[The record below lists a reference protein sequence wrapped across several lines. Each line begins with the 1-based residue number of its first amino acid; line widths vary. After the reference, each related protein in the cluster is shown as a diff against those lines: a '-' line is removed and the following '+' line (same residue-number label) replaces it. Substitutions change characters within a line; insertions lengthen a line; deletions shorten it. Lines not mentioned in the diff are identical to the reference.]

1 MLLSMLQE
9 KSLMI
14 QITDNAIK
22 YAEKILLPAGIAF
35 DDHDDQRKNFIKNL
49 TTIDLQA
56 VPGSG
61 KTTALLAKLLI
72 LEKHLP
78 FQNGSG
84 ILVISHTNTA
94 VDEIKEKIGI
104 HCPHLFNYP
113 NFVGTIQSFVDQFLT
128 MPFYTN
134 IYKRKPYRI
143 NDDIYA
149 EKTSNFSSL
158 FFRGFL
164 KQERNN
170 AKRFLRV
177 NNLFNTLR
185 ISPFDSRDV
194 LTDGLFGKALSYV
207 KPRGNT
213 RPQNYTDW
221 SDQEKQRIERWLFEF
236 KNKFLKDGI
245 LCFDDAYF
253 LAVKTIKQYPVFKRL
268 LQRRFRYVFVDEMQ
282 DMDKHQYDLLED
294 IFYDKG
300 NSSSIYQRIGDK
312 NQAIFAGVVKLDKFW
327 NSDGRTVLNID
338 GSCRFSKEIADVVQ
352 CFALERQDIEGKSSH
367 RSIKPHLLIY
377 TDSTIKNVLPRFVEI
392 VQNKQ
397 NSAEIPSV
405 AERALKA
412 IGWRKSID
420 DADKI
425 AIKDYFPEFNV
436 DTKSTKVDYLNLK
449 DYILAKDNNLCK
461 KSLGVM
467 RKNIL
472 NAFLRMLRYEEIR
485 DSDGQHYAQSRL
497 FRFLE
502 EACNDIYREFKLKLF
517 LWCRDIYRGYIDRV
531 SEEMKQ
537 YFPDILLSVFGKK
550 EISQKT
556 KDFINGISNSEGNS
570 YEQTGSNDMS
580 NIFKHNGIEVEVGT
594 IHSIKGETHSATLYL
609 ETYYY
614 NDDRR
619 QGKCISYESQRLKK
633 YFKGNRTI
641 GNEGNRV
648 KESLKMAY
656 VGMSRPTHLLCVAIH
671 KDRVKDYLN
680 EIPDFLW
687 EKVEI

>member
-1 MLLSMLQE
+1 MLLSMLKE
-9 KSLMI
+9 KSLVI

-35 DDHDDQRKNFIKNL
+35 DDQRKNFIKNL

-104 HCPHLFNYP
+104 HCPRLFNYP
-113 NFVGTIQSFVDQFLT
+113 NFVGTIQSFFDQFLAI
-128 MPFYTN
+128 PFYT
-134 IYKRKPYRI
+134 ISYKRKPYRI
-143 NDDIYA
+143 DDEIYTENVYSPVRAQAWLNSNPNRKEKVLYGSRLNENDELTIGFNCSGDFPLKT
-149 EKTSNFSSL
+149 KTSDTYKSVL
-158 FFRGFL
+158 EM
-164 KQERNN
+164 KQVLRER
-170 AKRFLRV
+170 
-177 NNLFNTLR
+177 
-185 ISPFDSRDV
+185 
-194 LTDGLFGKALSYV
+194 
-207 KPRGNT
+207 
-213 RPQNYTDW
+213 
-221 SDQEKQRIERWLFEF
+221 
-236 KNKFLKDGI
+236 GI

-253 LAVKTIKQYPVFKRL
+253 LAMKAITKYPIFKRL

-294 IFYDKG
+294 IFYDDG

-312 NQAIFAGVVKLDKFW
+312 NQAIFGEVKLDEFW

-352 CFALERQDIEGKSSH
+352 CFAWERQDIEGKSSH

-392 VQNKQ
+392 VQSKQ
-397 NSAEIPSV
+397 NSAEIPSI

-420 DADKI
+420 DPDKI
-425 AIKDYFPEFNV
+425 SIKDYFPEFNV
-436 DTKSTKVDYLNLK
+436 DTQSTKIDYLNLK
-449 DYILAKDNNLCK
+449 DYILTINNNLCK
-461 KSLGVM
+461 KNLGM
-467 RKNIL
+467 MKKSII
-472 NAFLRMLRYEEIR
+472 NAFSRMLRYEEIR
-485 DSDGQHYAQSRL
+485 DSDGRHYTQNRL

-502 EACNDIYREFKLKLF
+502 DERNDKYIEFKMKLF
-517 LWCRDIYRGYIDRV
+517 LWCRDIYRGYTDRV
-531 SEEMKQ
+531 FEEMKQ

-556 KDFINGISNSEGNS
+556 KDFINGGISNSAGSSEERNS
-570 YEQTGSNDMS
+570 SNDIP
-580 NIFKHNGIEVEVGT
+580 NIYRYNGIEVEVGT

-614 NDDRR
+614 NDTKR

-633 YFKGNRTI
+633 YFKGNRTT

-656 VGMSRPTHLLCVAIH
+656 VGMSRPTHLLCVAVH

-680 EIPDFLW
+680 EIPDSLW